1 MPEILI
7 YHFRS
12 LASLAEPFAQMIY
25 IAIDPS
31 TVAYPPLRAE
41 NEIVN
46 PSIKSIRRGERTA
59 RCLKKNSRITQE
71 NVQEMSDGTRGVA

>member
-1 MPEILI
+1 
-7 YHFRS
+7 
-12 LASLAEPFAQMIY
+12 MIY

-31 TVAYPPLRAE
+31 TVPYPPLRAE

-59 RCLKKNSRITQE
+59 RCLKNSRITQE
-71 NVQEMSDGTRGVA
+71 NVRDVRRDTGGGEEEQD